1 MMKRSL
7 YHILY
12 IAVLAW
18 ALTAC
23 SENEDLATTPTNGKV
38 VKINVSPYP
47 AFAEDA
53 GTRSVGTFD
62 AGKTAWEAGD
72 EILLMVGYAISNDM
86 NIQHITLTFDGT
98 EWNAD
103 KSINWL
109 TTYTIASALYA
120 PDWTFDVKD
129 RQSFTLKENAQYG
142 TSEFIEVGGL
152 KLTNNSVLSIDF
164 SQAKRSYNRL
174 RIAGEASSTVN
185 VAISNFRPFGTGEL
199 FNEYN
204 YSLTTDE
211 KGNTYLYGWWKE
223 DASLT
228 VKGTFNVN
236 GTDKEI
242 TLFSRDGLPDTSND
256 YEGKKGYVADAR
268 LNYKN
273 EGDGTAEKPYKISL
287 PKQLA
292 ALATEVN
299 NGTYTGTEKYFALQ
313 EDLDL
318 SDYED
323 WAPIGSTAHPFTGVF
338 DGQGHTISGLT
349 INNNNSNDVKEWG
362 LFGMVQDATIQ
373 FVRLDGS
380 ITLSNFGERDDGAE
394 ADMDGIGGIVG
405 RCSGEKNNFY
415 GCHSNVTIQG
425 TAESNFVGVG
435 GIVGFVKEG
444 KTTLVACSNT
454 CKTSVDSKN
463 STVPVGGLI
472 GRLRMTDNLT
482 VHACYSNGEIHSA
495 VNGEE
500 KKTGALLSGLAI
512 TMSGNPLSYISMDAF
527 YWSQVNGKPDALMQG
542 ISTEQSITG
551 AYQIESSGWQTA
563 KDAMNG
569 YLSSNYSD
577 FGYQYVENTGEDA
590 VTIPLVLQAVT
601 TSNNE

>member
-1 MMKRSL
+1 MKRSL

-23 SENEDLATTPTNGKV
+23 SESEELASIPTSVKV
-38 VKINVSPYP
+38 SKIIVSPYP
-47 AFAEDA
+47 AFAENSQ
-53 GTRSVGTFD
+53 TRSVGTFD
-62 AGKTAWEAGD
+62 AGKTAWAEGD
-72 EILLMVGYAISNDM
+72 EILLMVGYTTGYEI
-86 NIQHITLTFDGT
+86 NIQHITLRYDGT

-103 KSINWL
+103 KTINWL

-120 PDWTFDVKD
+120 PDWTFDTENIL
-129 RQSFTLKENAQYG
+129 SFTLKENAQYG

-152 KLTNNSVLSIDF
+152 KLTNDSVLSIDF
-164 SQAKRSYNRL
+164 SNAKRSYNRL

-185 VAISNFRPFGTGEL
+185 VAITNFRPFGTREL

-211 KGNTYLYGWWKE
+211 KGNAYLYGWWNA

-228 VKGTFNVN
+228 ITGTFDVN

-256 YEGKKGYVADAR
+256 YEGKKGYVADAH

-273 EGDGTAEKPYKISL
+273 EGDGTAENPYKISL

-292 ALATEVN
+292 ALATDVN
-299 NGTYTGTEKYFALQ
+299 NGTFTETEKHFALQ
-313 EDLDL
+313 GNLDL

-323 WAPIGSTAHPFTGVF
+323 WTPIGNTVHPFTGVF
-338 DGQGHTISGLT
+338 DGQGHTIRNLK
-349 INNNNSNDVKEWG
+349 IENNNPNNVKEWG
-362 LFGMVQDATIQ
+362 LFGMVKDATIQ
-373 FVRLDGS
+373 SVKVDGS
-380 ITLSNFGERDDGAE
+380 VMLSKFGDSDEGAE

-454 CKTSVDSKN
+454 SKISVDSKN
-463 STVPVGGLI
+463 WSVPVGGLI
-472 GRLRMTDNLT
+472 GRLRMTGDFT
-482 VHACYSNGEIHSA
+482 IHACYCYGEILST

-500 KKTGALLSGLAI
+500 KKTGALLSGFAS
-512 TMSGNPLSYISMDAF
+512 TVSGNPLIYIFMDAF

-542 ISTEQSITG
+542 ISTDKSITG
-551 AYQIESSGWQTA
+551 AYQIESSEWQTA

-569 YLSSNYSD
+569 CLSTNHPD
-577 FGYQYVENTGEDA
+577 FGYQYVENTGENA
-590 VTIPLVLQAVT
+590 ATVPLVLQAVT
-601 TSNNE
+601 TNNNE